1 MIIILV
7 QPQMAENIGMVAR
20 AMMNCGLTEL
30 RLVAPRDGWPNAA
43 AIPAA
48 SGAVSIIEN
57 AKAYETVAAA
67 VADCHYVYASTARL
81 RDQHK
86 PLREPQAAMA
96 DTQQRQAAGQQVALL
111 FGPERT
117 GLSNDDLAFAN
128 GLVTVPLNPA
138 YTSLNLAQAV
148 LLLGWEWWQR
158 QPAANLPTPPATPIA
173 TASELEHF
181 LNRFINALDGNDF
194 FTTAHQKPA
203 MVQNLRNIF
212 LRNDLTAQEVRSLQG
227 VLTALQNQN

>member
-20 AMMNCGLTEL
+20 AMMNCGLAEL
-30 RLVAPRDGWPNAA
+30 RLVVPRDGWPNAA
-43 AIPAA
+43 ALPAA
-48 SGAVSIIEN
+48 SGASVILEQ

-67 VADCHYVYASTARL
+67 VADCHYIYASTARL

-86 PLREPQAAMA
+86 PLLEPTAAMQ
-96 DTQQRQAAGQQVALL
+96 DMQQRQTQGQQVALL

-128 GLVTVPLNPA
+128 ALTTVPLNPA
-138 YTSLNLAQAV
+138 YTSLNIAQAV
-148 LLLGWEWWQR
+148 LLFGWEWWRQ
-158 QPAANLPTPPATPIA
+158 QPAAVLPAPPATPQA
-173 TASELEHF
+173 TAQELDHF
-181 LNRFINALDGNDF
+181 LNRFITVLDTSGF
-194 FTTAHQKPA
+194 FTTVHQKPA

-212 LRNDLTAQEVRSLQG
+212 LRNDLTAQELRSLQG
-227 VLTALQNQN
+227 VLTALQTRN